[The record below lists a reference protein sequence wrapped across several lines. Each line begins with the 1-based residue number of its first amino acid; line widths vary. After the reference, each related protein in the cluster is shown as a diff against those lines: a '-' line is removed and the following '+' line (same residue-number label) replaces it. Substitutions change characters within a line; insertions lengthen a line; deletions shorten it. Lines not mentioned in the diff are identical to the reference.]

1 MKYEFAALTDV
12 GRTRQNNEDS
22 VAYTIETGIAVLADG
37 MGGYNAGE
45 IASGMS
51 TAFLNSELSRWVQQ
65 AGKKPNLA
73 DIKRAISIC
82 VGNANLSQQLTAAR
96 TLGG

>member
-1 MKYEFAALTDV
+1 MKYEFVALTDV
-12 GRTRQNNEDS
+12 GRMRQNNEDS
-22 VAYTIETGIAVLADG
+22 VAYTVETGVAVLADG

-45 IASGMS
+45 VASGMS

-65 AGKKPNLA
+65 AGKKTHLS

-82 VGNANLSQQLTAAR
+82 VGNAQLFVGDVKLYA
-96 TLGG
+96 